1 MNAEPCAAC
10 GARDAPVPLGGLCGA
25 CLMDTALASPRVVGD
40 YECHQALGEGAMGT
54 VFLARHVSAGGLVA
68 LKLAKLELMETP
80 GGPELFRRQAKTES
94 ALQHPNIVHVQ
105 GAGTHEG
112 RPFIV
117 MPLMEGGTLAEA
129 ANIARHASPAAR
141 LQLVLTIARAVQY
154 AHERGVLHCDLKHE
168 NILFDEDGEPHVS
181 DFGLARAI
189 DTGRVRVDGATH
201 GGTRGWMSPEQVRLE
216 ELTTASDVFALGVLL
231 HWLTTGALPFGEGE
245 DFETRVLAEPAPALP
260 RWWTPGL
267 DWGMRAIAHKAL
279 QKEPDQ
285 RYASAA
291 GFANDL
297 KRLQEQ
303 QAIRGASVP
312 FWGWAWYWALRHVA
326 ARYAIL
332 LLLPCF
338 ALAAQ
343 LVARSQKAELRLAAL
358 DMNAYAASGQAAAV
372 LYQLRDYAELI
383 ERAAVDPAVRALV
396 RGPRRVPGPTVPG
409 GNINPCQVQTALED
423 PSPLAHH
430 SQSFSTMVV
439 LDADGCARARVS
451 AEPAPPGYIRNR
463 FDSRDYFA
471 AAHEDAAQRTRRTHV
486 RKAYR
491 SSVSQLIKFAVSTPL
506 FEDQKWIGVV
516 SGSITAASTLEL
528 PRMRRS
534 ETNDRM
540 TVLLGPF
547 EGERASD
554 DRPMFTFLVH
564 PKLALGAKV
573 ELEEG
578 LAAELARAFHR
589 ASASAP
595 QFQLGTT
602 LPLQRSGYVDPLL
615 GDRWLAAFAPVGG
628 TGYVVLVQTRESVA
642 MKPSAG
648 LTRLAIG
655 LGTVWL
661 ALLAAW
667 GCFWFWRG
675 RCEHRARPRLH
686 ARA

>member
-1 MNAEPCAAC
+1 V
-10 GARDAPVPLGGLCGA
+10 PVALGGLCGA
-25 CLMDTALASPRVVGD
+25 CLMDAALEPPRVVGD
-40 YECHQALGEGAMGT
+40 YECHQAIGEGAMGT
-54 VFLARHVSAGGLVA
+54 VFLARHVSSDELVA
-68 LKLAKLELMETP
+68 LKLAKRELMEAP
-80 GGPELFRRQAKTES
+80 GGPALFRQQARTES

-105 GAGTHEG
+105 GAGTHQG
-112 RPFIV
+112 VPFIV
-117 MPLMEGGTLAEA
+117 MPLMTGGTLAEPG
-129 ANIARHASPAAR
+129 NSARHAAPAAR
-141 LQLVLTIARAVQY
+141 LRLVLTIARAVQF

-189 DTGRVRVDGATH
+189 NTAGVRVAGATH
-201 GGTRGWMSPEQVRLE
+201 GGTRGWMSPEQVRCE

-231 HWLTTGALPFGEGE
+231 HWLSTGTLPFGEGA
-245 DFETRVLAEPAPALP
+245 DFEARVLAELAPALP
-260 RWWTPGL
+260 RWWAPGL
-267 DWGMRAIAHKAL
+267 DWGLRAIAHKAL
-279 QKEPDQ
+279 QKQPEQ

-312 FWGWAWYWALRHVA
+312 VWGWAWYWALRHVA

-343 LVARSQKAELRLAAL
+343 LVARAQKVDLRRAAL

-372 LYQLRDYAELI
+372 LYQLRDYAEVI
-383 ERAAVDPAVRALV
+383 ERAAADPAVRALV
-396 RGPRRVPGPTVPG
+396 HGPRRVARAAGPSW
-409 GNINPCQVQTALED
+409 NINACRVQSALED
-423 PSPLAHH
+423 PTPLARY

-463 FDSRDYFA
+463 FEWRDYFA
-471 AAHEDAAQRTRRTHV
+471 AAHADAAQRTRTTHV

-491 SSVSQLIKFAVSTPL
+491 SSVSRLIKFAVSTPL
-506 FEDQKWIGVV
+506 FEDQTWIGVV
-516 SGSITAASTLEL
+516 SGSITTASTLEL
-528 PRMRRS
+528 PRMRRG

-547 EGERASD
+547 EGESASD
-554 DRPMFTFLVH
+554 YKPMFTFLVH
-564 PKLALGAKV
+564 PKLELGAKV
-573 ELEEG
+573 ELEGG

-589 ASASAP
+589 ASASVP

-628 TGYVVLVQTRESVA
+628 TGYVVLVQTRDSVA
-642 MKPSAG
+642 TRPSDG
-648 LTRLAIG
+648 LIRLAVG

-667 GCFWFWRG
+667 GSFWFWRG
-675 RCEHRARPRLH
+675 RCEHRARAQLH
-686 ARA
+686 AQA